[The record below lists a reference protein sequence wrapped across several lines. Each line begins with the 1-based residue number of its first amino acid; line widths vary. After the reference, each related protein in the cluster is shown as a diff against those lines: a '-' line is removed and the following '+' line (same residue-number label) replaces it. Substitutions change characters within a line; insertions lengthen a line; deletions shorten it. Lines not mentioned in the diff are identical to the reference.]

1 MIKKT
6 ASALKEKSAKGGSAR
21 LGSGPASGGKASAA
35 TTVVEKSNK
44 KTYSVLRGMH
54 DILPK
59 EEKYWRLMSH
69 AVENLAEYFQ
79 FGRIETPLLE
89 ETSLFVRS
97 IGRGTDVVDKEM
109 YSFEDRDGSRVC
121 LRPEATASVA
131 RAYIGNGMWNMTQP
145 VKVWYQGPMFRHDR
159 PQAGRYREFFQAGFE
174 TLGAKDP
181 SADAELILVAYSFF
195 KDIGLPVTVAINSIG
210 APEERER
217 YINELTSYYRSKRS
231 YLCEECRARLAKNP
245 LRLLDC
251 KEAGC
256 QPVKEGAPQIVDWLT
271 EDSKSYFM
279 KVLEYLDELAIP
291 YMLTPTLVRGLDYY
305 THTVFEMY
313 PVLNKPESQEADDQ
327 SREPGSAGEPVSPSL
342 GGQSAVAGG
351 GRYDLLVEQLGG
363 RPAPAAGVAI
373 GLERAI
379 SALKAYNKENE
390 IVLSEPKFSIFFA
403 QLGDEAKRQALKIIT
418 NLRESGIR
426 IAFNFF
432 KNSLKTQLES
442 ANNLGVAYVVILGQK
457 EVQDKTVIIRDME
470 SGVQEIVD
478 QKKLEQIIRKKLG
491 MENGQGERGEKKS
504 V

>member
-1 MIKKT
+1 MKPKKNKPT
-6 ASALKEKSAKGGSAR
+6 KPVEKKMTVKDRGKKSAAVAAA
-21 LGSGPASGGKASAA
+21 PEKAP
-35 TTVVEKSNK
+35 NK
-44 KTYSVLRGMH
+44 KTYNVLRGMH

-59 EEKYWRLMSH
+59 EEKYWKLVSQ
-69 AVENLAEYFQ
+69 AAESLAEYFQ

-109 YSFEDRDGSRVC
+109 YSFEDRDGARVC
-121 LRPEATASVA
+121 LRPEATASVV

-145 VKVWYQGPMFRHDR
+145 IKVWYQGPMFRHDR

-210 APEERER
+210 TPEERER

-256 QPVKEGAPQIVDWLT
+256 QPVKESAPQIVDWLT
-271 EDSKSYFM
+271 EESRSYFM
-279 KVLEYLDELAIP
+279 KVLEYLDELSIP

-305 THTVFEMY
+305 THTVFEIY
-313 PVLNKPESQEADDQ
+313 PVLNKPDNQAEQTQ
-327 SREPGSAGEPVSPSL
+327 PGQPRELGSAGSPDL
-342 GGQSAVAGG
+342 PAGRQGAVAGG
-351 GRYDLLVEQLGG
+351 GRYDLLIEELGG

-373 GLERAI
+373 GIERAI
-379 SALKAYNKENE
+379 VALKAYNEENK
-390 IVLSEPKFSIFFA
+390 IVFSEPKFTIFFA
-403 QLGDEAKRQALKIIT
+403 QLGDEAKRRALKIIT
-418 NLRESGIR
+418 DLRGSGIR
-426 IAFNFF
+426 VAFNFF
-432 KNSLKTQLES
+432 KNSLKTQLET
-442 ANNLGVAYVVILGQK
+442 ANSLGVAYVVILGQK
-457 EVQDKTVIIRDME
+457 EVQDKTVIVRDME

-478 QKKLEQIIRKKLG
+478 QKKLEHILKKKLETESG
-491 MENGQGERGEKKS
+491 K
-504 V
+504 